1 MKNSEYY
8 ISTDKSKLD
17 IDLIFWFLSKE
28 SYWAQNRSI
37 ETIRRSIENSLC
49 FGVFQGER
57 QIGFARV
64 VTDYAVFAWILDV
77 FILEEFRQ
85 LGLGKMLMS
94 SIMNHEDLQNLQR
107 WGLATNDAHSLYEKF
122 GFQTLSH
129 TEWFME
135 IVSRPS

>member
-37 ETIRRSIENSLC
+37 ETISRSIENSLC
-49 FGVFQGER
+49 FGVFQDER

-77 FILEEFRQ
+77 FILKEFRQ

-94 SIMNHEDLQNLQR
+94 SIMNHENLQNPQR

-129 TEWFME
+129 PEWFME